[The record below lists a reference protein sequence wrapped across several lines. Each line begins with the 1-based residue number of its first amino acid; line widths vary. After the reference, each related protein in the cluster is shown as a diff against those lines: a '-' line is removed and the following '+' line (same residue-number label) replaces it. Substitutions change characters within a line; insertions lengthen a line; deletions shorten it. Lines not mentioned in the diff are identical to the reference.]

1 MPLLIIFIICALD
14 IIARTYITKEGI
26 YYETPSG
33 KIKWISRK
41 EKKSNGKNV
50 ER

>member
-33 KIKWISRK
+33 KIKVISRK
-41 EKKSNGKNV
+41 EKSNGKNV

>member
-26 YYETPSG
+26 YYETISG
-33 KIKWISRK
+33 EIKWISRK
-41 EKKSNGKNV
+41 EKTDNGKNAK
-50 ER
+50 